1 MRIYEGDHAYEI
13 EQIIHPETQV
23 RSGWRYKVYRVRP
36 VEQLLRSGEAATRE
50 AAEEAGKEALAEM
63 LKSEPRQGGKKP
75 AA

>member
-13 EQIIHPETQV
+13 EQIVNPETQV

-36 VEQLLRSGEAATRE
+36 AEQVLRTGEAATRDE
-50 AAEEAGKEALAEM
+50 AEKAGKEALGEV
-63 LKSEPRQGGKKP
+63 LRGERQDTGKKP

>member
-13 EQIIHPETQV
+13 EQILHPETQV

-36 VEQLLRSGEAATRE
+36 AEQLLRSGEAATRDAAE
-50 AAEEAGKEALAEM
+50 AAGREALEGI
-63 LKSEPRQGGKKP
+63 LRDERQGKKP

>member
-13 EQIIHPETQV
+13 EQILNPETQV

-36 VEQLLRSGEAATRE
+36 SEHLLRSGEAASRE
-50 AAEEAGKEALAEM
+50 AAEQAGKEALAQVLRDE
-63 LKSEPRQGGKKP
+63 RQTSGKKP